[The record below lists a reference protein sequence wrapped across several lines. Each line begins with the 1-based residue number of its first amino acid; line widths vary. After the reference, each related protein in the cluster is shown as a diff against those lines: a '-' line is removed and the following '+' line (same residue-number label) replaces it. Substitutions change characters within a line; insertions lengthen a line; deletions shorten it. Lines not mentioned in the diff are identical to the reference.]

1 MFNRTSLRVFVIFS
15 TFIVSIAVVLSVLF
29 ARLVVEQQETSLL
42 DSLANQISRD
52 AKAELGPESSW
63 IDEKQELRGPAQN
76 EFSVTVFLKQLPPSG
91 IAVFACQSRSGVDHL
106 CSAAQRANGTWS
118 VSSTAAPDLG
128 DVLYSLFKEIM
139 GSIFILLA
147 VALGLAFI
155 LTRILMRPLRLL
167 TLASRKILNGEY
179 SDISLPED
187 RLDEVGDLARSF
199 RKMIE
204 GVENREQYL
213 RDAGTK
219 LAHSARLATIG
230 QMGAS
235 IAHEVKNPL
244 MAMHGH
250 ARLLKQKTKET
261 DLGAIADILIAESDR
276 CNQILQQ
283 MLRYSRSEEKER
295 KAYSIKDV
303 VMSSI
308 QLVNAEAKRRHVE
321 IELNANID
329 TVLIGNAQQIQQV
342 FLNILLNALQATPA
356 GKKVFVSAIEDEAKL
371 TLEVKD
377 QGGGIPAEIQSRI
390 FEPFFT
396 TKDKKEGSGL
406 GLSIA
411 STLIAE
417 EDGQISFVT
426 GPEGTRFQII
436 LPLPQKERTSHEGFS
451 H

>member
-1 MFNRTSLRVFVIFS
+1 M
-15 TFIVSIAVVLSVLF
+15 AVVLSILF
-29 ARLVVEQQETSLL
+29 ARQVVEIQETALL
-42 DSLANQISRD
+42 DNLANHITRE
-52 AKAELGPESSW
+52 AKEELTASSSW
-63 IDEKQELRGPAQN
+63 INSKNELQGSAS
-76 EFSVTVFLKQLPPSG
+76 EYFTVEEFLKSLPPSG
-91 IAVFACQSRSGVDHL
+91 TAVFACKSINNVPHL
-106 CSAAQRANGTWS
+106 CSAAQRADGTWS
-118 VSSTAAPDLG
+118 VRSTPMPS
-128 DVLYSLFKEIM
+128 LYSVLSSLFQEIA
-139 GSIFILLA
+139 GSILLLLIG
-147 VALGLAFI
+147 ALALAFV

-167 TLASRKILNGEY
+167 TLASRKILDGDYTN
-179 SDISLPED
+179 ITLPED

-250 ARLLKQKTKET
+250 ARLLKQRPKEE
-261 DLGAIADILIAESDR
+261 DLEAIADILIAESDR

-283 MLRYSRSEEKER
+283 MLRYSRSEEKEK

-303 VMSSI
+303 IQSSI

-329 TVLIGNAQQIQQV
+329 SVLLGHAQQIQQV

-356 GKKVFVSAIEDEAKL
+356 GKKVQVRAVESGSKL
-371 TLEVKD
+371 TIEIQD
-377 QGGGIPAEIQSRI
+377 QGTGIPTEIQSRI

-411 STLIAE
+411 STLVAE
-417 EDGQISFVT
+417 EDGQISFIT
-426 GPEGTRFQII
+426 GPEGTLFQII
-436 LPLPQKERTSHEGFS
+436 LPLPKNERNLNEGFS